1 MAQHTGRPTPPE
13 TVRLSVPLTR
23 RVRGIALLTH
33 PLPSLMYVAATVALS
48 FLAAASR
55 HVAIDGFA
63 LVRVAVAVACAEA
76 SIGALNDY
84 RDREL
89 DAARP
94 DKPLARGW
102 VAPRDALILAVVAGV
117 LAMVLFAS
125 LGPVAFAVGV
135 PILGLGFAYDLG
147 LKATP
152 LSAVLFGVY
161 FPLFPL
167 LAWAVFGRWQPFLPW
182 LVPLGAA
189 LGLALN
195 VANALPDLEADAAA
209 GIRGLPHLL
218 GVRVGRLVAWG
229 TPPLVLGVMLLLAAT
244 GLVPARPAGLIV
256 AAAGALLPSLAAP
269 LLYRLRPI
277 PRTLRIGFLLQGAGV
292 ILLGGGWLA
301 AVV

>member
-1 MAQHTGRPTPPE
+1 MARSARRPPAPHTAWGHVTLAQ
-13 TVRLSVPLTR
+13 RLW
-23 RVRGIALLTH
+23 GIVLLTH
-33 PLPSLMYVAATVALS
+33 PLPSLMYVTATIALS
-48 FLAAASR
+48 YLAAASR
-55 HVAIDGFA
+55 HAAVDGFA
-63 LVRVAVAVACAEA
+63 LVRVAVAVACTEA
-76 SIGALNDY
+76 AIGALNDF
-84 RDREL
+84 RDRAL
-89 DAARP
+89 DATRP

-102 VAPRDALILAVVAGV
+102 VTPREALILAVIAGV
-117 LAMVLFAS
+117 LAMIGFAS

-135 PILGLGFAYDLG
+135 PILGLGIAYDLG

-152 LSAVLFGVY
+152 LSAVLFAVY

-195 VANALPDLEADAAA
+195 VANALPDLEDDAAA

-218 GVRVGRLVAWG
+218 GERAGRLVAWG

-244 GLVPARPAGLIV
+244 GLVPARMPGLIV
-256 AAAGALLPSLAAP
+256 AAAGAVLPSIATP
-269 LLYRLRPI
+269 LLYRLRPL

-292 ILLGGGWLA
+292 IVLGGGWLA